1 MMRLI
6 LVAAAMLI
14 AAPALAADVSVPWG
28 DWLAG
33 ALVSVRD
40 AVIALVVA
48 LIGVLAKQLSPAV
61 RDVLFAAKVEQL
73 LARAAD
79 YGIVAVAGAVKRKT
93 MDVKIA
99 NEVIAEAIN
108 YAIATAPE
116 LAARLGANL
125 RPKIV
130 ARLAPYLPAEADAKA
145 LRAEVTPYP

>member
-1 MMRLI
+1 MRVL
-6 LVAAAMLI
+6 LAAAAMLI
-14 AAPALAADVSVPWG
+14 AVPALAADVTVPWG

-48 LIGVLAKQLSPAV
+48 LIGVLAKQLSPAI
-61 RDVLFAAKVEQL
+61 RDVLHTAKVEQL
-73 LARAAD
+73 LSRAAD
-79 YGIVAVAGAVKRKT
+79 YGIVAVAGAVKGKT

-99 NEVIAEAIN
+99 NEVIAEAMN
-108 YAIATAPE
+108 YAVANAPE
-116 LAARLGANL
+116 LAARLGNNL

-145 LRAEVTPYP
+145 LKAEVTPYP

>member
-1 MMRLI
+1 MRVL
-6 LVAAAMLI
+6 LAAAAMLI
-14 AAPALAADVSVPWG
+14 AVPALAADVTVPWG
-28 DWLAG
+28 DWLAS

-40 AVIALVVA
+40 GVIALVVA
-48 LIGVLAKQLSPAV
+48 LIGVLAKQLSPAI

-79 YGIVAVAGAVKRKT
+79 YGIVAVAGAVKGKT

-108 YAIATAPE
+108 YAIATAPD
-116 LAARLGANL
+116 LAARLGDNL

-145 LRAEVTPYP
+145 LKAEVVPYP